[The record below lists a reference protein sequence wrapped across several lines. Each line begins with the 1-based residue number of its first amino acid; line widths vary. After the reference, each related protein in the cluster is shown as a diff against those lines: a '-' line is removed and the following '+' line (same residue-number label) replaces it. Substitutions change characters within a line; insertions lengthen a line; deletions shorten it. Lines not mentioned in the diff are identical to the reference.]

1 MSRSGYVDYYDWD
14 GNEWDSIRWRG
25 AVLSALRGSRGQAF
39 LKEALEAL
47 DALPEKKL
55 IANELEAEGQV
66 CLLGAVGKKRGIDMN
81 GIDPEDYYRI
91 ASVFGLARAMAQ
103 EIMAVNDDTYDSDQS
118 PEMRYT
124 RVRNWI
130 VAQIAQ

>member
-1 MSRSGYVDYYDWD
+1 MDYYDWD

>member
-1 MSRSGYVDYYDWD
+1 VDYYDWD